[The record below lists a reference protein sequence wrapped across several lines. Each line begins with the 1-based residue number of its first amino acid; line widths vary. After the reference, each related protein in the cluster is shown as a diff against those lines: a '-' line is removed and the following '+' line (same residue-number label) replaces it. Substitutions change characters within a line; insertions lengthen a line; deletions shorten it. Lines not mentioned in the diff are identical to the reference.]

1 VTQAKPFIP
10 DDKFI
15 MMASRVD
22 GQAIAEYK
30 QAPFGL
36 NRNYGQFTDSY
47 DEWDPEVTWIR
58 VQDKG
63 LPILFNRDAIYTIDV
78 VTTAKQAETS
88 TTTSSSTTTT
98 TTA

>member
-1 VTQAKPFIP
+1 
-10 DDKFI
+10 
-15 MMASRVD
+15 MASRVD
-22 GQAIAEYK
+22 GQPIAEYK